1 MPDES
6 YRERYRHAAC
16 WQLHRSSVVCFDSL
30 QYSLQYLPYS
40 PPLATVQLQLGCA
53 HLVGSTAGDC
63 SYDVLDDWRQAG

>member
-40 PPLATVQLQLGCA
+40 PPLATVQLQIGCA
-53 HLVGSTAGDC
+53 HLVVVSAIVSLLAETLRLG
-63 SYDVLDDWRQAG
+63 